1 MMLCARRRSDLPS
14 ESNHPFLIPVSFAP
28 LRSIHL
34 CDVKLLLTADLHF
47 RKPWFEWLLRVTG
60 HYDMVCIAGDL
71 LDMFHPDG
79 VVPQLIYIYEWMQ
92 MMAKLEVPI
101 ALCSGNHDLPG
112 NQPILVPGVS
122 IRKDKLAI
130 LGEYA
135 KHNRWLHALKM
146 NHLVAVDDDSKIIRT
161 SSEEAISVLCVPYS
175 AGGSM
180 VPLAPAA
187 DPCLILHHEPPAQ
200 TLLAEPKTG
209 NREFALAIARKQP
222 TWTLSGHVHF
232 TQGESNAFSQRIGK
246 SWCFNCRQIPPSL
259 IMPPEPNYIMLDTK
273 SREASWVHWGSRKTP
288 EETRIAV

>member
-1 MMLCARRRSDLPS
+1 MILCARRGSDLPS
-14 ESNHPFLIPVSFAP
+14 ESNYPFLISVSFAP
-28 LRSIHL
+28 LWSIHPL
-34 CDVKLLLTADLHF
+34 CEVKLLLTADLHF

-92 MMAKLEVPI
+92 MLAKLEVPI
-101 ALCSGNHDLPG
+101 ALCSGKHD
-112 NQPILVPGVS
+112 
-122 IRKDKLAI
+122 
-130 LGEYA
+130 
-135 KHNRWLHALKM
+135 RWLHALKM
-146 NHLVAVDDDSKIIRT
+146 NHLVAVDDDSKIFRS

-175 AGGSM
+175 ASGSM

-232 TQGESNAFSQRIGK
+232 TRGESNLFSQRIGK

-259 IMPPEPNYIMLDTK
+259 LMPPEPNYIDRK
-273 SREASWVHWGSRKTP
+273 S
-288 EETRIAV
+288 